1 MSERKFY
8 EFSQRKRFGQGSDA
22 AVEWTRDRFSVYAVY
37 TSACERYIIG
47 KSNEKR
53 KEIQKM
59 KAKDKENLSD
69 SGKTENGRKAVER
82 QTALGTIRADMEYPY
97 PCVPSPGITEEKDGG
112 LVIITASHVF
122 RIRNGETEISPVLY
136 QNCMH
141 PEIIHIDPVQIR
153 IDSGEICFQV
163 RDQQWIIRESEA
175 SSVEILPWKAEI
187 KKRSCIPCT
196 NCGRCSW

>member
-1 MSERKFY
+1 M
-8 EFSQRKRFGQGSDA
+8 
-22 AVEWTRDRFSVYAVY
+22 
-37 TSACERYIIG
+37 
-47 KSNEKR
+47 KSR

-59 KAKDKENLSD
+59 KEKENLSD
-69 SGKTENGRKAVER
+69 SGKTENERKAVER
-82 QTALGTIRADMEYPY
+82 QTEMGTIRVDMEYPY
-97 PCVPSPGITEEKDGG
+97 PCVLPPGITEEKDGG

-122 RIRNGETEISPVLY
+122 RIRNGETEISPILY

-153 IDSGEICFQV
+153 MDKGEICFQV
-163 RDQQWIIRESEA
+163 RDQQWIIPESEA
-175 SSVEILPWKAEI
+175 SSVEILPWEAEI